1 MTTTPTLFTPQP
13 PAATSPAAGPT
24 PVVIGLD
31 TSLKA
36 TGIAS
41 SNGWCRTVGYT
52 DTKNPIT
59 KLPHGQRLAAMH
71 GVLRGILFNIGTP
84 DLAVM
89 ETPALSRTGGG
100 THERGWLWWEVY
112 NHLLAREIPVGLMDP
127 RQRML
132 YATGKGNAA
141 KNVVVDA
148 VARRWPDWATEG
160 DDNAADAVVLMA
172 AGRDWLGHPI
182 TPVPQANRAAITK
195 AVWPEAVAL

>member
-1 MTTTPTLFTPQP
+1 MTTLFEPDTP
-13 PAATSPAAGPT
+13 ATTTAAGPRPT
-24 PVVIGLD
+24 VIGLD

-41 SNGWCRTVGYT
+41 SLGWCRTVGYT

-59 KLPHGQRLAAMH
+59 KLPHTARLDAMKT
-71 GVLRGILFNIGTP
+71 VFRGIAHNIGTP
-84 DLAVM
+84 TLAVM

-100 THERGWLWWEVY
+100 THERGWLWWRVY
-112 NHLLAREIPVGLMDP
+112 DHLVDREIPVALLDP

-148 VARRWPDWATEG
+148 VARRWPDWATGG

-172 AGRDWLGHPI
+172 AGMDWLGCPI
-182 TPVPQANRAAITK
+182 VPVPQTHRAALAK
-195 AVWPEAVAL
+195 AQWPDLATVTA

>member
-1 MTTTPTLFTPQP
+1 MTTLFDAEV
-13 PAATSPAAGPT
+13 PAATTAAGPRPT
-24 PVVIGLD
+24 VIGLD

-41 SNGWCRTVGYT
+41 SVGWCRVVGYT
-52 DTKNPIT
+52 DAKNPIT
-59 KLPHGQRLAAMH
+59 KLPHTARLDAMKTVFRAIAH
-71 GVLRGILFNIGTP
+71 NIGTP
-84 DLAVM
+84 DLAVI

-100 THERGWLWWEVY
+100 THERGWLWWRVY
-112 NHLLAREIPVGLMDP
+112 DHLVEREIPIALMDP

-148 VARRWPDWATEG
+148 VARRWPDWATAG

-172 AGRDWLGHPI
+172 AGMDWLGCPI
-182 TPVPQANRAAITK
+182 ATVPKAHRAAVEK
-195 AVWPEAVAL
+195 AQWPDREAVTAR